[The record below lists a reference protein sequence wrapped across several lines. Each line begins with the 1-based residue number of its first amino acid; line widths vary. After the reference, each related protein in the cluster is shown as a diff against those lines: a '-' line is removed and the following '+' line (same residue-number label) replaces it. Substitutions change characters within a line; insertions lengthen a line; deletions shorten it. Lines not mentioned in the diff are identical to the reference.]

1 MVCNKTEQW
10 IVTFLFVHHLPFWFF
25 LLALSA
31 IHKHR
36 CFLNLNDVFN
46 KQQYLYDQHYTEL
59 YVQQVNV
66 MQVQHA
72 TNAQYAYVL
81 YIHILTEFYAHQAA

>member
-1 MVCNKTEQW
+1 MY
-10 IVTFLFVHHLPFWFF
+10 
-25 LLALSA
+25 
-31 IHKHR
+31 
-36 CFLNLNDVFN
+36 N

-81 YIHILTEFYAHQAA
+81 YLHILTEFYAHQAA